1 VVQAPNHLCYNRPY
15 YAETNL
21 SAVKSKTPAHPGISR
36 AQSNCR
42 RPQGF
47 KAPPPQTPP
56 PPGGMTMLPQ
66 PYRLPGCRIIAV
78 LKSSQS
84 FHSPLFT
91 LKILK
96 TGRPSTQI
104 GIIVPVKVSRL
115 AVVRNH
121 HKRLVSEA
129 IKPYLSK
136 FKPNHE
142 LIFLAKP
149 AILKQSLS
157 AIQADLLKLLK
168 ACSLLN

>member
-1 VVQAPNHLCYNRPY
+1 MKLKNNIKYCILD

-36 AQSNCR
+36 AQSDCR

-47 KAPPPQTPP
+47 KAPPPQGPP
-56 PPGGMTMLPQ
+56 EAGRLMFPRA
-66 PYRLPGCRIIAV
+66 YRLPGHRV
-78 LKSSQS
+78 LPLVKSKHIFSS
-84 FHSPLFT
+84 LFF
-91 LKILK
+91 ILK
-96 TGRPSTQI
+96 TNPGKKKQPLI

-121 HKRLVSEA
+121 HKRLVREA
-129 IKPYLSK
+129 IKPYLSQL
-136 FKPNHE
+136 KPNQE

-157 AIQADLLKLLK
+157 VIQADLYKLLK
-168 ACSLLN
+168 LCSLLN